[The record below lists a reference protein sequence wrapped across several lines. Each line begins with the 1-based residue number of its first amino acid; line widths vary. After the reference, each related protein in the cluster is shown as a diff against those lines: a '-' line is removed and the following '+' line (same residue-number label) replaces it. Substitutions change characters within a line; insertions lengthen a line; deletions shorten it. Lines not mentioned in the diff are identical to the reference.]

1 MVKLVVKEIKE
12 YLVNELRGN
21 FEKLSFIGFSMGGII
36 ARSVLKYL
44 QAFRQKFY
52 LLLSF
57 SSPHLGLSFCDGSLF
72 NLGVWFIQVFNKKKS
87 SINQLSLE
95 DEKEKEDLFLFKLA
109 KEEYIRDFEYVL
121 FLGSYEDKYSH
132 FESSLAVKG
141 DVIRSKKD
149 KKIKIVLEMMKNLQ
163 KNLEYTNFIRVFIYF
178 KNLKMDFDHFIG
190 KKAHIEFLINH
201 FLLKNIVN
209 GNDFLFK

>member
-1 MVKLVVKEIKE
+1 MVKLVTKEIKD
-12 YLVNELRGN
+12 YLKNELRNN
-21 FEKLSFIGFSMGGII
+21 FSKLSFIGFSMGGII

-44 QAFRQKFY
+44 QEYKNRFY
-52 LLLSF
+52 LLLTF

-72 NLGVWFIQVFNKKKS
+72 NIGVWFMQVFNKKKS

-95 DEKEKEDLFLFKLA
+95 DEKKKEDLFLYKLS
-109 KEEYIRDFEYVL
+109 KEKFIQDFEYVL

-132 FESSLAVKG
+132 FESSLVVKG

-149 KKIKIVLEMMKNLQ
+149 KKIDIVLEMMKNLQ
-163 KNLEYTNFIRVFIYF
+163 ENLESTNFIRIFIYF

-201 FLLKNIVN
+201 YLLKNIVSR
-209 GNDFLFK
+209 NDFLFK